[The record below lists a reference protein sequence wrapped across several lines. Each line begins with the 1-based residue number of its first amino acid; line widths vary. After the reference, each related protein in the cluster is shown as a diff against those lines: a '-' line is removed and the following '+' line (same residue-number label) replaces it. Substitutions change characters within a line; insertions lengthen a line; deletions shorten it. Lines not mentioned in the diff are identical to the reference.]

1 MILSNKTKPVLST
14 AVFSLAMMIVL
25 SGCFFPTHVITSA
38 DPPDAVFN
46 NFVTALKAKDFSKA
60 DQYLADGA
68 SVTPVNDN
76 GDSLF
81 DAYIDVSLRWL
92 SVEPLEKPVF
102 DGIHAEIGQVRITT
116 IDKSSFIP
124 WSKENMTRIEHD
136 YLTRNHLSQLDSSD
150 RKTASDLLS
159 LALSEYEL
167 SAKSSSVIIRVEFV
181 YSHDRWMLIG
191 SDDLISSIFGGV

>member
-1 MILSNKTKPVLST
+1 
-14 AVFSLAMMIVL
+14 MMIVL

-92 SVEPLEKPVF
+92 SVEPLEKPMF

-116 IDKSSFIP
+116 IDRKPAYGPSSA
-124 WSKENMTRIEHD
+124 
-136 YLTRNHLSQLDSSD
+136 DSSMPPHMWP
-150 RKTASDLLS
+150 
-159 LALSEYEL
+159 EEP
-167 SAKSSSVIIRVEFV
+167 VPGMV
-181 YSHDRWMLIG
+181 
-191 SDDLISSIFGGV
+191 